1 MISGSEKS
9 TPDSIGK
16 AVIKPPVFCVDL
28 DGTLVETDMLWEC
41 LALAIRQAPQALL
54 FFPFN
59 LLRGRAY
66 AKAELAKRVASDFSH
81 LPYRPEIIEML
92 DVERRQGAGVALV

>member
-1 MISGSEKS
+1 MISGSERS
-9 TPDSIGK
+9 APDSTGK
-16 AVIKPPVFCVDL
+16 DRLKPPIFCVDL
-28 DGTLVETDMLWEC
+28 DGTLVQTDMLWEC

-66 AKAELAKRVASDFSH
+66 AKSELAKRVAPDFSH

-92 DVERRQGAGVALV
+92 EEERRQGAELALV